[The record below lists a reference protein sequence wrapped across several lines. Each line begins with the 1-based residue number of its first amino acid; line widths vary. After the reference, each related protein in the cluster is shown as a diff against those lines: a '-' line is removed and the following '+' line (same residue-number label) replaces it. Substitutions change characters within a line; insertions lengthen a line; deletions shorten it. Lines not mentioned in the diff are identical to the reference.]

1 MKSALGCCVAVLL
14 AAIVGGPSPSAQTRQ
29 LSQVMRVK
37 LDHSK
42 DILEALV
49 TSDWQLLDRASRDMA
64 GVADDPAWRV
74 LTMPEYIR
82 QSEAFLRATDDLID
96 AAERRDLEAASL
108 GYVSLTTS
116 CVSCHRYVARSR
128 IVRRDVR

>member
-1 MKSALGCCVAVLL
+1 MKSALGCCVVMLL
-14 AAIVGGPSPSAQTRQ
+14 AVAVGGPSPSAQTRQ
-29 LSQVMRVK
+29 LSQVMRMK

-64 GVADDPAWRV
+64 GVADDPAWRI
-74 LTMPEYIR
+74 LTMPEYVR

-128 IVRRDVR
+128 IVRREVR

>member
-1 MKSALGCCVAVLL
+1 MLL
-14 AAIVGGPSPSAQTRQ
+14 AVAVGGPSPSAQTRQ
-29 LSQVMRVK
+29 LSQVMRMK

-64 GVADDPAWRV
+64 GVADDPAWRI
-74 LTMPEYIR
+74 LTMPEYVR

-128 IVRRDVR
+128 IVRREVR

>member
-1 MKSALGCCVAVLL
+1 MKSVIRCAVVALIAATGGGPPL
-14 AAIVGGPSPSAQTRQ
+14 AAQTQQ
-29 LSQVMRVK
+29 LKQVMRAK
-37 LDHSK
+37 LDYSK

-49 TSDWQLLDRASRDMA
+49 TSNWQQLDRASRQMA
-64 GVADDPAWRV
+64 AVTENPAWRV

-82 QSEAFLRATDDLID
+82 QSDAFLRATDDLID
-96 AAERRDLEAASL
+96 AAQRRDLEAASL

-128 IVRRDVR
+128 IAR